1 MIKIRKAKGTE
12 SYLKLDFTEKRISIM
27 AFWLDLMFG
36 NPIGLMSM
44 IVIFTTLGIISYI
57 MWMLFVKSAKP

>member
-1 MIKIRKAKGTE
+1 
-12 SYLKLDFTEKRISIM
+12 M

-44 IVIFTTLGIISYI
+44 IVIFMTIGIMSYL
-57 MWMLFVKSAKP
+57 MWMFIQKSKPE

>member
-1 MIKIRKAKGTE
+1 
-12 SYLKLDFTEKRISIM
+12 M

-44 IVIFTTLGIISYI
+44 IVIF
-57 MWMLFVKSAKP
+57 